1 MTKTVGLTGSISTGK
16 STVAKIFAEHRV
28 PIIDADIIAR
38 EVVEPGRFAYEQI
51 TETFGTGVLQQN
63 KELDRAKLGEII
75 FSDQQKRE
83 QLNDIVHPEIIQ
95 ELIRKKQ
102 MYIEREYPL
111 IVLDIPLLFEM
122 NLAPIVDV
130 TVVVYTTRETQLQ
143 RLMKRDSI
151 TKDQAEKKIS
161 SQMSIEEKAKIADF
175 VIDNSKSYENTV
187 HQCLQ
192 LLTLLKS

>member
-175 VIDNSKSYENTV
+175 VIDNNKSYENTH